1 MVRVRVWRYGKAGG
15 GEEKRLG
22 LREAGFDRGKG
33 RGSAGEH
40 HLGVLVAARVMW
52 ETMRWP
58 YGNVDG
64 Q

>member
-1 MVRVRVWRYGKAGG
+1 MVRVRVWGYGKAGG
-15 GEEKRLG
+15 GEGKRLG
-22 LREAGFDRGKG
+22 SREAGFDGGKG
-33 RGSAGEH
+33 HGSAGEH
-40 HLGVLVAARVMW
+40 RSGVLVAARVTW